1 MRADTMSPT
10 DTNMADGAMGIM
22 WRRDA
27 VSNIA
32 TTIATTIAAAVAHPR
47 TVRRQPAVQLLRCRM
62 VRGAAAADRT
72 HSRLGYGRRFKV

>member
-1 MRADTMSPT
+1 MRADTTSPT

-32 TTIATTIAAAVAHPR
+32 TIIAAAVAHPR

-62 VRGAAAADRT
+62 VREAAAADRT
-72 HSRLGYGRRFKV
+72 HSHLGYGRRLKYDRLS